1 MDGSKSFDPNAG
13 GKMKHSTYW
22 FLYINT
28 DEKYF
33 ENLRESLKLYQ
44 IVIPPSNPPHLLNR
58 YLPENGIY

>member
-44 IVIPPSNPPHLLNR
+44 IVIPPSIFWIVT
-58 YLPENGIY
+58 YSKTSFIS

>member
-44 IVIPPSNPPHLLNR
+44 IVIPPSIFWIVTYPKTSF
-58 YLPENGIY
+58 IS